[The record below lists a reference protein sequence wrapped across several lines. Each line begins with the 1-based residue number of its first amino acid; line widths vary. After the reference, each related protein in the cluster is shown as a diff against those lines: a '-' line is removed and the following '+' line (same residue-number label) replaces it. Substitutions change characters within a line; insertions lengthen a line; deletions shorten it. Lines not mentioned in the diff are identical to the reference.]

1 MFTILIVNPKCTL
14 CSGPVNVHHEHTYNI
29 PVASPI
35 WGGMRLSLAEE
46 RIASAS
52 IKGLR
57 YVAGTPKDG
66 DREEPMER
74 QASRR
79 DLLLT
84 SLTAALPF
92 GIRARRPVRLIP
104 SRQLLSRRMRSNGRR
119 CHPFLQEASI
129 PAR

>member
-1 MFTILIVNPKCTL
+1 
-14 CSGPVNVHHEHTYNI
+14 
-29 PVASPI
+29 
-35 WGGMRLSLAEE
+35 MRLSLAEE

-66 DREEPMER
+66 DREEPMEH

-92 GIRARRPVRLIP
+92 GIPSAAASPLNPEQTIIKPPDALEWKTLPEPLRVDRRLFRL
-104 SRQLLSRRMRSNGRR
+104 SHAAMAGSSSM
-119 CHPFLQEASI
+119 A
-129 PAR
+129 